1 MMLPLQKKYARCMFG
16 SRIRCELS
24 SVMIDDLTASEL
36 QLQGEGAHAK
46 IVFPM
51 PTSDE

>member
-16 SRIRCELS
+16 SRVRCELS
-24 SVMIDDLTASEL
+24 SVMIDDLMLEF
-36 QLQGEGAHAK
+36 QFRGEEGYAK

-51 PTSDE
+51 PTSKE